1 MLGAV
6 FKQLLLHG
14 LARFKAGLEH
24 HKRLYLLYLIRIGHA
39 YNAAHVHGLVRI
51 EYVFHLG
58 RINIVAAG
66 YYHAL
71 YPLAEID
78 EAILVHHAKVARVHI
93 CAPVVM
99 HAHGLGGFLGVVAVF
114 KHYRGAGKADF
125 AFFAIGQLLCRA
137 DLDYFIE
144 RIRER
149 YAYAAFAAHVI
160 RR

>member
-1 MLGAV
+1 M
-6 FKQLLLHG
+6 
-14 LARFKAGLEH
+14 
-24 HKRLYLLYLIRIGHA
+24 
-39 YNAAHVHGLVRI
+39 HGLVRI
-51 EYVFHLG
+51 EYVFHPR

-66 YYHAL
+66 NYHAL

-78 EAILVHHAKVARVHI
+78 KAVPVHHAKVARVHI

-99 HAHGLGGFLGVVAVF
+99 HAHGLGGFLRVVAVF

-125 AFFAIGQLLCRA
+125 AFFAIWQLLGGA

-160 RR
+160 GR